1 MSDTKIGLLIEGLD
15 KLSAALSTLGDDGK
29 TLVDECEKCA
39 AHYATLGM
47 DVAQVFAAGKVA
59 AQGIVRGVQLWEP
72 LLESWQTAAA
82 ELANVESVKDAVAR
96 ATGIWDGL
104 EDLHAVATMWQETVL
119 DLHSRLG
126 PRGTWLSVHAGTFN
140 DVVSGSER
148 TQRQAAAVNAE
159 LNPATTR

>member
-1 MSDTKIGLLIEGLD
+1 MSDTSVGRLVEGLNTLSVDLAKLGTEVD
-15 KLSAALSTLGDDGK
+15 KLVADCSACAEHYTTLG
-29 TLVDECEKCA
+29 L
-39 AHYATLGM
+39 
-47 DVAQVFAAGKVA
+47 DVGQVFSAGKVA
-59 AQGIVRGVQLWEP
+59 AEGIAKGVELWDP

-140 DVVSGSER
+140 DVVGGSER

-159 LNPATTR
+159 LNPATT